1 MHSKDV
7 ILKAAKSYNDKCAT
21 AAKAVTDLSPMA
33 ANRASD
39 IVIADR
45 IQRQGDVIATLASVM
60 RGLRDA
66 NVSTTERNYFN
77 ICEIAIAGA
86 IDEIS
91 QKQIAATLK
100 RLNK

>member
-7 ILKAAKSYNDKCAT
+7 ILEAAKSYNDKCAA

-39 IVIADR
+39 IVIAHR
-45 IQRQGDVIATLASVM
+45 IQRQGDVINTLASVM

-66 NVSTTERNYFN
+66 NVSATERQYFD

-91 QKQIAATLK
+91 KKHLAATLK
-100 RLNK
+100 RFNK

>member
-7 ILKAAKSYNDKCAT
+7 ILKAAKSYNDKCAA
-21 AAKAVTDLSPMA
+21 AAKAITDLSPMA
-33 ANRASD
+33 ANRASA

-45 IQRQGDVIATLASVM
+45 IQRQGDVLNTLASVM

-66 NVSTTERNYFN
+66 NVSATERQYFH

-86 IDEIS
+86 MDEIS
-91 QKQIAATLK
+91 KKHLAATLK